1 MKVMRFSMT
10 LLQSL
15 RTSSPAAR
23 VARPLLWALASLL
36 AAAGVTLGQ
45 GVILAQQPPASPDG
59 SGPQG
64 VANPANNSG
73 AQREGLMLFENKIR
87 PALVEHCYACHSV

>member
-1 MKVMRFSMT
+1 MT
-10 LLQSL
+10 
-15 RTSSPAAR
+15 
-23 VARPLLWALASLL
+23 
-36 AAAGVTLGQ
+36 AAGVTLGQ
-45 GVILAQQPPASPDG
+45 GVTLAQQPPASPDG

-87 PALVEHCYACHSV
+87 PALVEHCYACHSVDAQKTGKLRGGLMLDTRDQERS